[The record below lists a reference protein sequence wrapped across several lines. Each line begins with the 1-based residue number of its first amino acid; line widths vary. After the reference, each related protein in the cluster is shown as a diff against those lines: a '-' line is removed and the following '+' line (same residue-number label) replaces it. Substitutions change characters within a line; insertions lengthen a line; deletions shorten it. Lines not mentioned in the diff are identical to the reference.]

1 MGRFDVPYHHAGGPV
16 NMLLDPKQSTPPD
29 VADSSAANVHQQRSL
44 QTEIHP
50 DIELSG
56 PGHEVDEACQE
67 LYLANQAGTS
77 GHDYCTTNGGGGCN
91 NCLEKGNCYSAD
103 KKGEDASICR
113 FPKRV
118 GGTVPDCKLCPTGC
132 PGIVN
137 DKVWEIPLHV
147 PREDSDES
155 FTVGKLVIWQEPY
168 RELHATV
175 KLDCPWMMWSTHAPG
190 ALHWYQWVRSNVE
203 FLALRGVRHANLDP
217 GLGRS
222 SPCKHKSFYHRGSP
236 SCREWIILVQE
247 GTHPSAVVLAFVLH
261 GGAARVEVYMQKPE
275 GQGPTF
281 QHFPASEKW
290 GV

>member
-190 ALHWYQWVRSNVE
+190 ALHWYQWVSDVDIVLAGHFSNE
-203 FLALRGVRHANLDP
+203 SLALHACMLRICCKWIVVTWRRLD
-217 GLGRS
+217 RS
-222 SPCKHKSFYHRGSP
+222 CMLKP
-236 SCREWIILVQE
+236 LLL
-247 GTHPSAVVLAFVLH
+247 VLAS
-261 GGAARVEVYMQKPE
+261 K
-275 GQGPTF
+275 
-281 QHFPASEKW
+281 K
-290 GV
+290 